1 VKVNKNMP
9 FGKLKNRI
17 VSLFLDT
24 IDPINILQKLRDKFS
39 RNVLPERKVRTFER
53 VKKTAIQ
60 KASLEN
66 TLTSNQLSKSLT

>member
-1 VKVNKNMP
+1 MP

>member
-1 VKVNKNMP
+1 MKVNKNMP